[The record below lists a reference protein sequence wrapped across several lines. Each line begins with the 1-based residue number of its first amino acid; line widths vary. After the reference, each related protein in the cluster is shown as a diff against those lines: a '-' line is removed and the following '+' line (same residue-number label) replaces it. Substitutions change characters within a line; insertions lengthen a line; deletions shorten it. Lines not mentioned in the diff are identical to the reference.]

1 MSPANQNLP
10 TTKAGRKWKRQD
22 YAVRKCVMEEVLKEL
37 NLDTPTRDLFASTR
51 NSRCKEFFGEE
62 DDAMSKSWVG
72 CLNWCNPPFAIL
84 NQVVTKILE
93 ERPEVVI
100 VVPDWQRGKWFQ
112 RLREVA
118 SRQTFRACGV
128 RVFEADRKSAGQTR
142 WGTWFFL
149 YQSKGGEYSDGI
161 RKATKFADPSA
172 NLWGRKGQ
180 TTQGPG

>member
-10 TTKAGRKWKRQD
+10 TTKAGR
-22 YAVRKCVMEEVLKEL
+22 RKCVMDEVLKEL

-62 DDAMSKSWVG
+62 YDAMSKSWVG

-84 NQVVTKILE
+84 SQVVTKILE

-128 RVFEADRKSAGQTR
+128 RVFETDGKSAG
-142 WGTWFFL
+142 
-149 YQSKGGEYSDGI
+149 
-161 RKATKFADPSA
+161 
-172 NLWGRKGQ
+172 
-180 TTQGPG
+180 